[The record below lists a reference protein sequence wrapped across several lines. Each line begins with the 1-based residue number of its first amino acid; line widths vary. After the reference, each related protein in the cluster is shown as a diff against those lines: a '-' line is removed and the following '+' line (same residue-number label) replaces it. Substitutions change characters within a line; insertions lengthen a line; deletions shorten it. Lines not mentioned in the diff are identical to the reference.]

1 MKVMS
6 GSLLGSLPYLVM
18 GIVVQVSGYLA
29 DRTHNR
35 SGPDSDVKVSQID
48 IKKLVYQSIC
58 KQFFLIKNKIL
69 QYIAKY
75 NYTVNIKQPY
85 KS

>member
-1 MKVMS
+1 MYHMKVMS

-48 IKKLVYQSIC
+48 IKKLVNQSIS
-58 KQFFLIKNKIL
+58 KQFF
-69 QYIAKY
+69 
-75 NYTVNIKQPY
+75 
-85 KS
+85 